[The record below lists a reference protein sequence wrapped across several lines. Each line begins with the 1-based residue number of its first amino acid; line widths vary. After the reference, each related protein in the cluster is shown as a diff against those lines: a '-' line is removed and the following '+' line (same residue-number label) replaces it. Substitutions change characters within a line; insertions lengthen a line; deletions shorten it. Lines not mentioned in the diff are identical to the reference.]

1 MTDLTPWTENTITY
15 ENDNG
20 ELITIAYERGV
31 F

>member
-1 MTDLTPWTENTITY
+1 MAELTKWTENTITY

-31 F
+31 Y